1 MLALVLAVVATYV
14 LLAGSPL
21 IEGVPD
27 KLAGV
32 AITVLFIFTT
42 MAVAMAASRLTMSW
56 LAEALGLLLG
66 LGLWFVVAGVG
77 EEGSTLRLATIPAA
91 DVVFLVACVLAGR
104 LLSRIVGERNL
115 LLPVA
120 VVLGL
125 ADVFTVFMGPVAA
138 VLANAP
144 GVVTSLSIKVPQVGS
159 AVGPEGAAGLTH
171 LATMG
176 PGDLVFAALLFTA
189 VVRFGLNLRWTFV
202 GILTPVT
209 LALVGFVLMP
219 EALPGV
225 PVLPLMAVG
234 FLAVNYRKFTF
245 TSEEKRNLVIAGV
258 FVLVLLAVMWFV
270 THSMLP
276 APVEGEQSIETSAL
290 HPGGYIDARYV

>member
-1 MLALVLAVVATYV
+1 VVATYV

-21 IEGVPD
+21 VEGVPE
-27 KLAGV
+27 KLAGI
-32 AITVLFIFTT
+32 AITVLFIFAT

-56 LAEALGLLLG
+56 LVEALGFLLG

-91 DVVFLVACVLAGR
+91 DVVFLVACVLLGR
-104 LLSRIVGERNL
+104 LLSRIISERNL

-120 VVLGL
+120 VVLAL

-144 GVVTSLSIKVPQVGS
+144 GVVTSLSIKVPEVGS

-189 VVRFGLNLRWTFV
+189 VVRFGLSLRWTFI
-202 GILTPVT
+202 GILAPVV
-209 LALVGFVLMP
+209 LGLVAFVLMP
-219 EALPGV
+219 GLPGV

-234 FLAVNYRKFTF
+234 FLAVNYRRFTF
-245 TSEEKRNLVIAGV
+245 TTQEKRDLAIAGV
-258 FVLVLLAVMWFV
+258 FVLALLTVMWFV
-270 THSMLP
+270 TRSLLP
-276 APVEGEQSIETSAL
+276 APVEGEQPAETSAL
-290 HPGGYIDARYV
+290 HPGGYADV

>member
-1 MLALVLAVVATYV
+1 MVATYV

-21 IEGVPD
+21 IEGVPE
-27 KLAGV
+27 KLAGI
-32 AITVLFIFTT
+32 AITVLFIFAT
-42 MAVAMAASRLTMSW
+42 MAVAMAASRLALSW
-56 LAEALGLLLG
+56 LVEALGFLLG
-66 LGLWFVVAGVG
+66 LGLWFVMAGVG
-77 EEGSTLRLATIPAA
+77 EEGSALRLATIPAA
-91 DVVFLVACVLAGR
+91 DVVFLVACVLGGR

-115 LLPVA
+115 LFPVA
-120 VVLGL
+120 IVLAL

-144 GVVTSLSIKVPQVGS
+144 GVVTNLSVKVPQVGS

-189 VVRFGLNLRWTFV
+189 VVRFGLNLRWTFI

-209 LALVGFVLMP
+209 LGLVAFVAMP
-219 EALPGV
+219 EVLPGV

-234 FLAVNYRKFTF
+234 FLAVNWRQFTF
-245 TSEEKRNLVIAGV
+245 TSQEKRNLAIAGV
-258 FVLVLLAVMWFV
+258 FVLALLAIMWFV
-270 THSMLP
+270 TCSLLP
-276 APVEGEQSIETSAL
+276 APAEGEQPAETSAL
-290 HPGGYIDARYV
+290 HPGGYADVRHV